1 MWKILK
7 HPNVLPLICASM
19 NDDEFVMVSEWM
31 DNGNVIDYLT
41 NKAPDAD
48 RLSLVIFFPSLT
60 HLFVYCS
67 WLCNCSSLISPR
79 G

>member
-1 MWKILK
+1 MVWKILR

-19 NDDEFVMVSEWM
+19 DGDEFVMVSEWM

-48 RLSLVIFFPSLT
+48 RLSLVIFFPSPI
-60 HLFVYCS
+60 HLFVYHS
-67 WLCNCSSLISPR
+67 
-79 G
+79 